1 VSAPP
6 TLSRAAGDGRAAAP
20 VRLVHLGLGNF
31 FRAHQ
36 AAYTAA
42 AADAAQWG
50 IAAFTGRSADLA
62 QQLQAQDG
70 LYTLIT
76 RADSGDHFEVI
87 DSLVHAHAADEHDAW
102 LGYLAAP
109 ATAALTLTVT
119 EAAYLRGAD
128 GALDH
133 ASPDLRADLKAL
145 RADIAAPV
153 RSVPARV
160 VAGLAARHRAGAGP
174 IAVIPCDNL
183 PGNGD
188 TARRLIG
195 ELASLLDPDLAD
207 WIDATVSFVSTV
219 ADRIT
224 PRAVAEDRQAVLAA
238 TGRRDACPVVTE
250 PYHEWVLAGA
260 FPAGRPDWPGAG
272 ARIVSDAEPFERR
285 KLWLLNGA
293 HSLLA
298 YAGSI
303 RGHRT
308 VAEAIADATCR
319 SWVEQ
324 WWDEAAPY
332 LRLPAA
338 DTDRYRAALA
348 TRFANRA
355 IAHPLAQV
363 AADGSQKLPVRILP
377 VLRQERARGVV
388 PLGASRILA
397 AWVAHLRGRGA
408 PITDADAERIA
419 ALARGPLP
427 DAVARLLG
435 YLGTGLGED
444 ASLVAA
450 VLSQAEEF
458 LRA

>member
-6 TLSRAAGDGRAAAP
+6 ALSRAAGDGRAAAP
-20 VRLVHLGLGNF
+20 VRVVHLGLGNF

-42 AADAAQWG
+42 APDTAEWG
-50 IAAFTGRSADLA
+50 IAGFAGRSAGLA
-62 QQLQAQDG
+62 RALRGQDC

-76 RADSGDHFEVI
+76 RAGAGDRFHVI
-87 DSLVHAHAADEHDAW
+87 DSLVRAHGADEHDAW
-102 LGYLAAP
+102 LAYLAAP

-119 EAAYLRGAD
+119 EAAYLRGAN
-128 GALDH
+128 GNLDLTR
-133 ASPDLRADLKAL
+133 SDLRADLKAL
-145 RADIAAPV
+145 QTDISAPV
-153 RSVPARV
+153 RSVPARL
-160 VAGLAARHRAGAGP
+160 VAGLAARRRAGAGP
-174 IAVIPCDNL
+174 IAVVPCDNL
-183 PGNGD
+183 PRNGEVV
-188 TARRLIG
+188 RRVAG
-195 ELASLLDPDLAD
+195 DLAGALDPGLAG
-207 WIDATVSFVSTV
+207 WIDATVSFVTTV
-219 ADRIT
+219 VDRIT
-224 PRAVAEDRQAVLAA
+224 PRAVDEDWQAVLAA

-250 PYHEWVLAGA
+250 PYREWVLTGE
-260 FPAGRPDWPGAG
+260 FPAGRPDWPSAG
-272 ARIVSDAEPFERR
+272 ARIVTDAEPFERR

-308 VAEAIADATCR
+308 VAEAIADDACR

-324 WWDEAAPY
+324 WWDEAAPHVE
-332 LRLPAA
+332 LPTA

-348 TRFANRA
+348 TRFANPA
-355 IAHPLAQV
+355 IAHPLTQV

-377 VLRQERARGVV
+377 VLRQERDRGVV

-408 PITDADAERIA
+408 PITDVDAERIT

-427 DAVARLLG
+427 GAVARLLDF
-435 YLGTGLGED
+435 LGAGLGAD
-444 ASLVAA
+444 APLAAA
-450 VLSQAEEF
+450 VLDQATAF
-458 LRA
+458 LRE